1 MDGCLL
7 INVNKNGR
15 SVRQNCQISEISGK
29 FCQYMMKNQ
38 SMKKFSGNFNSRSI
52 YAEGY
57 IIQLLTSM
65 R

>member
-7 INVNKNGR
+7 INVNKNGL

-29 FCQYMMKNQ
+29 FCQLMMKNQ
-38 SMKKFSGNFNSRSI
+38 SMKKCSGNFYSHGI

-57 IIQLLTSM
+57 IVY
-65 R
+65 